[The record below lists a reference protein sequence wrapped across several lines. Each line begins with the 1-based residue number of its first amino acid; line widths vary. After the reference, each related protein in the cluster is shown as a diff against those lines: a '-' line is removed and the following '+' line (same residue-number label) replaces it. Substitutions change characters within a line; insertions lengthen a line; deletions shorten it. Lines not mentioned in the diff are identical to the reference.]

1 MFWGDVLKEI
11 KLFWKILKNNRL
23 TYFLSMISTI
33 FIQIFSGLTPIVI
46 MITVDSIIGDKE
58 YKYDILEKAVNLI
71 GGRDFLRSHIYILAF
86 VIVILTGISCIFI
99 FLRNYYSNVACE
111 NLIYNLKEKMYN
123 KFLNIDIRC
132 LNDYSTGDL
141 IQRSSS
147 DIETVR
153 KLFSTQLV
161 NAFGSIATIVL
172 VIIVMS
178 LINLKLAMISISLC
192 IVISFLSY
200 VFYGKIGK
208 IFKET
213 DEAES
218 QLMVFIKEA
227 LFNIRVIKAFNRE
240 DYILKLFREKNE
252 EFNITQNK
260 FMKTS
265 AKFRAVNDF
274 LTFLQLAII
283 LVVGGYETISGR
295 MNFGDLI
302 AFVIYINMII
312 WPIRQMGQLLS
323 DMAKASVSI
332 SRIYEVLD
340 LPEEDYEYGIRDVSF
355 SEKIEFK
362 NVSLVIND
370 NTVLD
375 DISFA
380 INAGESL
387 GVIGSTG
394 SGKSMIVYLLL
405 GLFEVTSGE
414 ILIDGINIKEIN
426 KRYLREKISA
436 IMQDSELFN
445 MSILENVKIT
455 NDNID
460 DKSVFNATE
469 VSSIHNEI
477 LNFSSKYETVIVD
490 NGGNLS
496 GGQKQR
502 ISIARGLLKPF
513 EVLILDDSLSAVDMN
528 TDLKINNAL
537 KSMDKK
543 FTSIFISHRIS
554 TITNCDNIIVMDGGK
569 IVESG
574 KHNDLIMKNGIYSKI
589 NEIQSKEYDVSN
601 E

>member
-1 MFWGDVLKEI
+1 MKEI

-218 QLMVFIKEA
+218 QLMVFTKEA

-554 TITNCDNIIVMDGGK
+554 TITNCDNIIVMDDGK

>member
-1 MFWGDVLKEI
+1 MKEI

-132 LNDYSTGDL
+132 LNHYSTGDL

-260 FMKTS
+260 FMKTF

-283 LVVGGYETISGR
+283 IVVGGYETISGR

-370 NTVLD
+370 NKVLD
-375 DISFA
+375 NISFV

-405 GLFEVTSGE
+405 GLFEATSGE
-414 ILIDGINIKEIN
+414 ILIDVINIKEIN

-436 IMQDSELFN
+436 IMQESELFN

-554 TITNCDNIIVMDGGK
+554 TITNCDNIIVMDDGK

>member
-1 MFWGDVLKEI
+1 MKEI

-375 DISFA
+375 NISFV

-405 GLFEVTSGE
+405 GLFEATSGE
-414 ILIDGINIKEIN
+414 ILIDRINIKEIN

-455 NDNID
+455 NDSID

-477 LNFSSKYETVIVD
+477 LNFSSKYETVVVD

>member
-1 MFWGDVLKEI
+1 MKEI

-260 FMKTS
+260 FMKTF

-283 LVVGGYETISGR
+283 IVVGGYETISGR

-370 NTVLD
+370 NKILD
-375 DISFA
+375 NISFV

-405 GLFEVTSGE
+405 GLFEATSGE

-436 IMQDSELFN
+436 IMQESELFN

-455 NDNID
+455 NDKID
-460 DKSVFNATE
+460 DKSIFNATK
-469 VSSIHNEI
+469 VSSIHDEI
-477 LNFSSKYETVIVD
+477 LNFSSKYETIVID

-554 TITNCDNIIVMDGGK
+554 TITNCDNIIVMDEGK

>member
-1 MFWGDVLKEI
+1 MKEI

-161 NAFGSIATIVL
+161 NAFGSIATIIL

-260 FMKTS
+260 FMKTF

-283 LVVGGYETISGR
+283 IVVGGYETISGR

>member
-1 MFWGDVLKEI
+1 MKEI

-161 NAFGSIATIVL
+161 NAFGSIATIIL

-260 FMKTS
+260 FMKTF

-283 LVVGGYETISGR
+283 IVVGGYETISGR

-370 NTVLD
+370 NKVLD
-375 DISFA
+375 NISFV

-405 GLFEVTSGE
+405 GLFEATSGE

-436 IMQDSELFN
+436 IMQESELFN

-455 NDNID
+455 NDKID
-460 DKSVFNATE
+460 DKSIFNATK
-469 VSSIHNEI
+469 VSSIHDEI
-477 LNFSSKYETVIVD
+477 LNFSSKYETIVID

-554 TITNCDNIIVMDGGK
+554 TITNCDNIIVMDEGK

>member
-1 MFWGDVLKEI
+1 MKEI

-46 MITVDSIIGDKE
+46 MITVDSIIGDKK
-58 YKYDILEKAVNLI
+58 YKYDILEKAVNQI

-132 LNDYSTGDL
+132 LNHYSTGDL

-161 NAFGSIATIVL
+161 NAFGSIATIIL

-370 NTVLD
+370 NKVLD
-375 DISFA
+375 NISFV

-405 GLFEVTSGE
+405 GLFEATSGE

-460 DKSVFNATE
+460 DKSVFNATK

-477 LNFSSKYETVIVD
+477 LNFSSKYETIVID

-554 TITNCDNIIVMDGGK
+554 TITNCDNIIVMDEGK

>member
-1 MFWGDVLKEI
+1 MKEI

-153 KLFSTQLV
+153 KLFSAQLV
-161 NAFGSIATIVL
+161 NAFGSIATIIL

-260 FMKTS
+260 FMKTF

-283 LVVGGYETISGR
+283 IVVGGYETISGR

-340 LPEEDYEYGIRDVSF
+340 LLEEDYEYGIRDVSF

-370 NTVLD
+370 NIVLD
-375 DISFA
+375 NISFV

-405 GLFEVTSGE
+405 GLFEATSGE

-460 DKSVFNATE
+460 DKSIFNATE
-469 VSSIHNEI
+469 VSSIHDEI
-477 LNFSSKYETVIVD
+477 LNFSSKYETVIID

-554 TITNCDNIIVMDGGK
+554 TITNCDNIIVMDEGK

>member
-1 MFWGDVLKEI
+1 MKEI

-161 NAFGSIATIVL
+161 NAFGSIVTIVL

-554 TITNCDNIIVMDGGK
+554 TITNCDNIIVMDDGK

>member
-1 MFWGDVLKEI
+1 MLKEI
-11 KLFWKILKNNRL
+11 RLFWKILKNNRL

-46 MITVDSIIGDKE
+46 MITVDSIIGNKE

-71 GGRDFLRSHIYILAF
+71 GGRDFLRENIYILAF

-111 NLIYNLKEKMYN
+111 NLIYNLKEKMYH
-123 KFLNIDIRC
+123 KFLNLDMRC

-153 KLFSTQLV
+153 KLFSAQLV
-161 NAFGSIATIVL
+161 NAFGSIATIAL
-172 VIIVMS
+172 VIVVMS
-178 LINLKLAMISISLC
+178 LINLKLATISIVLC
-192 IVISFLSY
+192 IVIAILSS
-200 VFYGKIGK
+200 VFYRKIGE
-208 IFKET
+208 IFKKT

-218 QLMVFIKEA
+218 ELMVFIKEA

-252 EFNITQNK
+252 EFNITQNN
-260 FMKTS
+260 FMKTF
-265 AKFRAVNDF
+265 ARFRAVNDF

-283 LVVGGYETISGR
+283 LVVGGYETITGR

-323 DMAKASVSI
+323 DMARASVSI

-340 LPEEDYEYGIRDVSF
+340 LPEEDYDYGIRDVSF

-362 NVSLVIND
+362 NVSLKIND

-375 DISFA
+375 NISFVL
-380 INAGESL
+380 NSGESL
-387 GVIGSTG
+387 GIIGSTG

-405 GLFEVTSGE
+405 GFFEATSGE
-414 ILIDGINIKEIN
+414 ILIDDINIKEIN
-426 KRYLREKISA
+426 KRYIREKISA

-445 MSILENVKIT
+445 MSIFENVKIVN
-455 NDNID
+455 NDID
-460 DKSVFNATE
+460 ENSVFDVTKI
-469 VSSIHNEI
+469 SSIHSEI
-477 LNFSSKYETVIVD
+477 MNFSSKYETIVVD
-490 NGGNLS
+490 NGVNLS

-502 ISIARGLLKPF
+502 ISIARSLLKPF

-537 KSMDKK
+537 KSMDRK
-543 FTSIFISHRIS
+543 FTSILISHRIS
-554 TITNCDNIIVMDGGK
+554 TITNCDNIIVMDGGR

-574 KHNDLIMKNGIYSKI
+574 KHSELIKKNGMYSKI

>member
-1 MFWGDVLKEI
+1 MKEI

-86 VIVILTGISCIFI
+86 VIVILTGISCVFI

-153 KLFSTQLV
+153 KLFSAQLV
-161 NAFGSIATIVL
+161 NAFGSIATIIL
-172 VIIVMS
+172 VIVVMS
-178 LINLKLAMISISLC
+178 LINFKLAMISISLC

-260 FMKTS
+260 FMRTF

-340 LPEEDYEYGIRDVSF
+340 LPEEDYEYGTRDVSF

-375 DISFA
+375 NISFV

-387 GVIGSTG
+387 GIIGSTG

-405 GLFEVTSGE
+405 GLFEATSGE

-426 KRYLREKISA
+426 KRYIREKISA

-460 DKSVFNATE
+460 DKSIFNATE
-469 VSSIHNEI
+469 VSSIHDEI
-477 LNFSSKYETVIVD
+477 LNFSSKYETVVID

>member
-1 MFWGDVLKEI
+1 MKEI

>member
-1 MFWGDVLKEI
+1 MLKEI
-11 KLFWKILKNNRL
+11 RLFWKILKNNRL

-46 MITVDSIIGDKE
+46 MITVDSIIGNKE

-71 GGRDFLRSHIYILAF
+71 GGRDFLRENIYILAF

-111 NLIYNLKEKMYN
+111 NLIYNLKEKMYH
-123 KFLNIDIRC
+123 KFLNLDMRC
-132 LNDYSTGDL
+132 LNEYSTGDL

-153 KLFSTQLV
+153 KLFSAQLV
-161 NAFGSIATIVL
+161 NAFGSIATIAL
-172 VIIVMS
+172 VIVVMS
-178 LINLKLAMISISLC
+178 LINLKLATISIVLC
-192 IVISFLSY
+192 IVIAILSS
-200 VFYGKIGK
+200 VFYRKIGE
-208 IFKET
+208 IFKKT

-218 QLMVFIKEA
+218 ELMVFIKEA

-252 EFNITQNK
+252 EFNITQNN
-260 FMKTS
+260 FMKTF
-265 AKFRAVNDF
+265 ARFRAVNDF

-283 LVVGGYETISGR
+283 LVVGGYETITGR

-323 DMAKASVSI
+323 DMARASVSI

-340 LPEEDYEYGIRDVSF
+340 LPEEDYDYGIKNVSF

-362 NVSLVIND
+362 NVSLKINNNTILD
-370 NTVLD
+370 N
-375 DISFA
+375 ISFVL
-380 INAGESL
+380 NSGESL
-387 GVIGSTG
+387 GIIGSTG

-405 GLFEVTSGE
+405 GFFEATSGE

-426 KRYLREKISA
+426 KRYIREKISA

-445 MSILENVKIT
+445 MSIL
-455 NDNID
+455 DNIKIVND
-460 DKSVFNATE
+460 DIDESSVYNATE
-469 VSSIHNEI
+469 ISSIHNEI
-477 LNFSSKYETVIVD
+477 MDFSSKYRTTVVD
-490 NGGNLS
+490 NGVNLS

-537 KSMDKK
+537 KSMDRK
-543 FTSIFISHRIS
+543 FTSIIISHRIS
-554 TITNCDNIIVMDGGK
+554 TIANCDNIIVMDDGK

-574 KHNDLIMKNGIYSKI
+574 KHNELIKKNGMYSKI
-589 NEIQSKEYDVSN
+589 NEIQSKEYDVNN

>member
-1 MFWGDVLKEI
+1 MKEI

-362 NVSLVIND
+362 NVSLLIND

-375 DISFA
+375 NISFV

-405 GLFEVTSGE
+405 GLFEATSGE

-477 LNFSSKYETVIVD
+477 LNFSSKYETVVVD

-502 ISIARGLLKPF
+502 ISMARGLLKPF

>member
-1 MFWGDVLKEI
+1 MKEI

-86 VIVILTGISCIFI
+86 VIVFLTGISCIFI

-153 KLFSTQLV
+153 KLFSAQLV
-161 NAFGSIATIVL
+161 NAFGSIATIFL

-192 IVISFLSY
+192 ILISFLSY

-240 DYILKLFREKNE
+240 DYILRLFREKNE

-260 FMKTS
+260 FMKTF

-283 LVVGGYETISGR
+283 IVVGGYETISGR

-375 DISFA
+375 NISFV

-405 GLFEVTSGE
+405 GLFEATSGE

-477 LNFSSKYETVIVD
+477 LNFSSKYETVVVD

-537 KSMDKK
+537 KSMDRK

-554 TITNCDNIIVMDGGK
+554 TITNCDNIIVMDEGK

>member
-1 MFWGDVLKEI
+1 MKEI

-86 VIVILTGISCIFI
+86 VIVILTGISCVFI

-123 KFLNIDIRC
+123 KFLNIDLRC

-153 KLFSTQLV
+153 KLFSAQLV
-161 NAFGSIATIVL
+161 NAFGSIATIIL

-178 LINLKLAMISISLC
+178 LINFKLAMISISLC

-260 FMKTS
+260 FMRTF

-375 DISFA
+375 NISFV

-405 GLFEVTSGE
+405 GLFEATSGE
-414 ILIDGINIKEIN
+414 ILIDGISIKEIN

-436 IMQDSELFN
+436 IMQESELFN

-455 NDNID
+455 NDKID
-460 DKSVFNATE
+460 DKSIFNATE
-469 VSSIHNEI
+469 VSSIHDEI
-477 LNFSSKYETVIVD
+477 LNFSSKYETVVID

>member
-1 MFWGDVLKEI
+1 MKEI

-161 NAFGSIATIVL
+161 NAFGSIATIIL

-260 FMKTS
+260 FMKTF

-283 LVVGGYETISGR
+283 IVVGGYETISGR

-370 NTVLD
+370 NKVLD
-375 DISFA
+375 NISFV

-405 GLFEVTSGE
+405 GLFEATSGE

-460 DKSVFNATE
+460 DKSVFNATK

-477 LNFSSKYETVIVD
+477 LNFSSKYETIVID

>member
-1 MFWGDVLKEI
+1 MLKEI
-11 KLFWKILKNNRL
+11 RLFWKILKNNRL

-46 MITVDSIIGDKE
+46 MITVDSIIGNKE

-71 GGRDFLRSHIYILAF
+71 GGRDFLRENIYILAF

-111 NLIYNLKEKMYN
+111 NLIYNLKEKMYH
-123 KFLNIDIRC
+123 KFLNLDMRC

-153 KLFSTQLV
+153 KLFSAQLV
-161 NAFGSIATIVL
+161 NAFGSIATIAL
-172 VIIVMS
+172 VIVVMS
-178 LINLKLAMISISLC
+178 LINLKLATISIVLC
-192 IVISFLSY
+192 IVIAILSS
-200 VFYGKIGK
+200 VFYKKIGE
-208 IFKET
+208 IFKKT

-218 QLMVFIKEA
+218 ELMVFIKEA

-252 EFNITQNK
+252 EFNITQNN
-260 FMKTS
+260 FMKTF
-265 AKFRAVNDF
+265 ARFRAVNDF

-283 LVVGGYETISGR
+283 LVVGGYETITGR

-323 DMAKASVSI
+323 DMARASVSI

-340 LPEEDYEYGIRDVSF
+340 LPEEDYDYGIRDVSF

-362 NVSLVIND
+362 NVSLKIND

-375 DISFA
+375 NISFVL
-380 INAGESL
+380 NSGESL
-387 GVIGSTG
+387 GIIGSTG

-405 GLFEVTSGE
+405 GFFEATSGE
-414 ILIDGINIKEIN
+414 ILIDDINIKEIN
-426 KRYLREKISA
+426 KRYIREKISA

-445 MSILENVKIT
+445 MSIFENVKIVN
-455 NDNID
+455 NDID
-460 DKSVFNATE
+460 ENSVFDVTKI
-469 VSSIHNEI
+469 SSIHSEI
-477 LNFSSKYETVIVD
+477 MNFSSKYETIVVD
-490 NGGNLS
+490 NGVNLS

-502 ISIARGLLKPF
+502 ISIARSLLKPF

-537 KSMDKK
+537 KSMDRK
-543 FTSIFISHRIS
+543 FTSIIISHRIS
-554 TITNCDNIIVMDGGK
+554 TIANCDNIIVMDDGK

-574 KHNDLIMKNGIYSKI
+574 KHNELIKKNGMYSKI
-589 NEIQSKEYDVSN
+589 NEIQSKEYDVNN

>member
-1 MFWGDVLKEI
+1 
-11 KLFWKILKNNRL
+11 
-23 TYFLSMISTI
+23 MISTI

-46 MITVDSIIGDKE
+46 MITVDSIIGNKE

-71 GGRDFLRSHIYILAF
+71 GGRDFLRENIYILAF

-111 NLIYNLKEKMYN
+111 NLIYNLKEKMYH
-123 KFLNIDIRC
+123 KFLNLDMRC
-132 LNDYSTGDL
+132 LNEYSTGDL

-153 KLFSTQLV
+153 KLFSAQLV
-161 NAFGSIATIVL
+161 NAFGSIATIAL
-172 VIIVMS
+172 VIVVMS
-178 LINLKLAMISISLC
+178 LINLKLATISIVLC
-192 IVISFLSY
+192 IVIAILSS
-200 VFYGKIGK
+200 VFYKKIGE
-208 IFKET
+208 IFKKT

-218 QLMVFIKEA
+218 ELMVFIKEA

-252 EFNITQNK
+252 EFNITQNN
-260 FMKTS
+260 FMKTF
-265 AKFRAVNDF
+265 ARFRAVNDF

-283 LVVGGYETISGR
+283 LVVGGYETITGR

-323 DMAKASVSI
+323 DMARASVSI

-340 LPEEDYEYGIRDVSF
+340 LPEEDYDYGIRDVSF

-362 NVSLVIND
+362 NVSLKIND

-375 DISFA
+375 NISFVL
-380 INAGESL
+380 NSGESL
-387 GVIGSTG
+387 GIIGSTG

-405 GLFEVTSGE
+405 GFFEATSGE
-414 ILIDGINIKEIN
+414 ILIDDINIKEIN
-426 KRYLREKISA
+426 KRYIREKISA

-445 MSILENVKIT
+445 MSIFENVKIVN
-455 NDNID
+455 NDID
-460 DKSVFNATE
+460 ENSVFDVTKI
-469 VSSIHNEI
+469 SSIHSEI
-477 LNFSSKYETVIVD
+477 MNFSSKYETIVVD
-490 NGGNLS
+490 NGVNLS

-502 ISIARGLLKPF
+502 ISIARSLLKPF

-537 KSMDKK
+537 KSMDRK
-543 FTSIFISHRIS
+543 FTSILISHRIS
-554 TITNCDNIIVMDGGK
+554 TITNCDNIIVMDGGR
-569 IVESG
+569 IVENG
-574 KHNDLIMKNGIYSKI
+574 KHNELIKKNGMYSKI

>member
-1 MFWGDVLKEI
+1 MKEI

-86 VIVILTGISCIFI
+86 VIVILTGISCVFI

-153 KLFSTQLV
+153 KLFSAQLV
-161 NAFGSIATIVL
+161 NAFGSIATIIL
-172 VIIVMS
+172 VIVVMS
-178 LINLKLAMISISLC
+178 LINFKLAMISISLC

-218 QLMVFIKEA
+218 QLMVFIKET

-260 FMKTS
+260 FMRTF

-340 LPEEDYEYGIRDVSF
+340 LPEEDYEYGTRDVSF

-375 DISFA
+375 NISFV

-387 GVIGSTG
+387 GIIGSTG

-405 GLFEVTSGE
+405 GLFEATSGE

-455 NDNID
+455 NDKID
-460 DKSVFNATE
+460 DKSIFNATE
-469 VSSIHNEI
+469 VSSIHDEI
-477 LNFSSKYETVIVD
+477 LNFSSKYETVVID

>member
-1 MFWGDVLKEI
+1 MKEI

-375 DISFA
+375 NISFV

-405 GLFEVTSGE
+405 GLFEATSGE

-436 IMQDSELFN
+436 IMQESELFN

-455 NDNID
+455 NDKID
-460 DKSVFNATE
+460 DKSIFNATK
-469 VSSIHNEI
+469 VSSIHDEI
-477 LNFSSKYETVIVD
+477 LNFSSKYETIVID

-554 TITNCDNIIVMDGGK
+554 TITNCDNIIVMDEGK

>member
-1 MFWGDVLKEI
+1 MKEI

-86 VIVILTGISCIFI
+86 VIVILTGISCVFI

-153 KLFSTQLV
+153 KLFSAQLV
-161 NAFGSIATIVL
+161 NAFGSIATIIL
-172 VIIVMS
+172 VIVVMS
-178 LINLKLAMISISLC
+178 LINFKLAMISISLC

-260 FMKTS
+260 FMRTF

-375 DISFA
+375 NISFV

-405 GLFEVTSGE
+405 GLFEATSGE

-436 IMQDSELFN
+436 IMQESELFN

-455 NDNID
+455 NDKID
-460 DKSVFNATE
+460 DKSIFNATK
-469 VSSIHNEI
+469 VSSIHDEI
-477 LNFSSKYETVIVD
+477 LNFSSKYETIVID

>member
-1 MFWGDVLKEI
+1 MKEI

-370 NTVLD
+370 NKILD
-375 DISFA
+375 NISFV

-405 GLFEVTSGE
+405 GLFEATSGE

-436 IMQDSELFN
+436 IMQESELFN

-455 NDNID
+455 NDKID
-460 DKSVFNATE
+460 DKSIFNATK
-469 VSSIHNEI
+469 VSSIHDEI
-477 LNFSSKYETVIVD
+477 LNFSSKYETIVID

-543 FTSIFISHRIS
+543 FTFIFISHRIS
-554 TITNCDNIIVMDGGK
+554 TITNCDNIIVMDDGK

>member
-1 MFWGDVLKEI
+1 MKEI

-132 LNDYSTGDL
+132 LNHYSTGDL

-161 NAFGSIATIVL
+161 NAFGSIATIIL

-260 FMKTS
+260 FMKTF

-283 LVVGGYETISGR
+283 IVVGGYETISGI

-370 NTVLD
+370 NKVLD
-375 DISFA
+375 NISFV

-405 GLFEVTSGE
+405 GLFEATSGE

-477 LNFSSKYETVIVD
+477 LNFSSKYETIVID

-554 TITNCDNIIVMDGGK
+554 TITNCDNIIVMDEGK

>member
-1 MFWGDVLKEI
+1 MKEI

-161 NAFGSIATIVL
+161 NAFGSIATIIL

-208 IFKET
+208 IFKDT

-260 FMKTS
+260 FMKTF

-283 LVVGGYETISGR
+283 IVVGGYETISGR

-370 NTVLD
+370 NKVLD
-375 DISFA
+375 NISFV

-405 GLFEVTSGE
+405 GLFEATSGE

-460 DKSVFNATE
+460 DKSVFNATK

-477 LNFSSKYETVIVD
+477 LNFSSKYETIVID

>member
-1 MFWGDVLKEI
+1 
-11 KLFWKILKNNRL
+11 
-23 TYFLSMISTI
+23 MISTI

-46 MITVDSIIGDKE
+46 MITVDSIIGNKE

-71 GGRDFLRSHIYILAF
+71 GGRDFLRENIYILAF

-111 NLIYNLKEKMYN
+111 NLIYNLKEKMYH
-123 KFLNIDIRC
+123 KFLNLDMRC

-153 KLFSTQLV
+153 KLFSAQLV
-161 NAFGSIATIVL
+161 NAFGSIATIAL
-172 VIIVMS
+172 VIVVMS
-178 LINLKLAMISISLC
+178 LINLKLATISIVLC
-192 IVISFLSY
+192 IIIAILSS
-200 VFYGKIGK
+200 VFYKKIGE
-208 IFKET
+208 IFKKT

-218 QLMVFIKEA
+218 ELMVFIKEA

-252 EFNITQNK
+252 EFNITQNN
-260 FMKTS
+260 FMKTF
-265 AKFRAVNDF
+265 ARFRAVNDF

-283 LVVGGYETISGR
+283 LVVGGYETITGR

-323 DMAKASVSI
+323 DMARASVSI

-340 LPEEDYEYGIRDVSF
+340 LPEEDYDYGIRDVSF

-362 NVSLVIND
+362 NVSLKIND

-375 DISFA
+375 NISFVL
-380 INAGESL
+380 NSGESL
-387 GVIGSTG
+387 GIIGSTG

-405 GLFEVTSGE
+405 GFFEATSGE
-414 ILIDGINIKEIN
+414 ILIDDINIKEIN
-426 KRYLREKISA
+426 KRYIREKISA

-445 MSILENVKIT
+445 MSIFENVKIVN
-455 NDNID
+455 NDID
-460 DKSVFNATE
+460 ENSVFDVTKI
-469 VSSIHNEI
+469 SSIHSEI
-477 LNFSSKYETVIVD
+477 MNFSSKYETIVVD
-490 NGGNLS
+490 NGVNLS

-502 ISIARGLLKPF
+502 ISIARSLLKPF

-537 KSMDKK
+537 KSMDRK
-543 FTSIFISHRIS
+543 FTSILISHRIS
-554 TITNCDNIIVMDGGK
+554 TITNCDNIIVMDGGR

-574 KHNDLIMKNGIYSKI
+574 KHNELIKKNGMYSKI

>member
-1 MFWGDVLKEI
+1 MKEI

-375 DISFA
+375 NISFA

-405 GLFEVTSGE
+405 GLFEATSGE

-477 LNFSSKYETVIVD
+477 LNFSSKYETVVVD

>member
-1 MFWGDVLKEI
+1 MKEI

-161 NAFGSIATIVL
+161 NAFGSIATIIL

-370 NTVLD
+370 NKILD
-375 DISFA
+375 NISFV

-405 GLFEVTSGE
+405 GLFEATSGE

-436 IMQDSELFN
+436 IMQESELFN

-455 NDNID
+455 NDKID
-460 DKSVFNATE
+460 DKSIFNATK
-469 VSSIHNEI
+469 VSSIHDEI
-477 LNFSSKYETVIVD
+477 LNFSSKYETIVID

-554 TITNCDNIIVMDGGK
+554 TITNCDNIIVMDEGK

>member
-1 MFWGDVLKEI
+1 MKEI

-23 TYFLSMISTI
+23 TYFLSMISTV

-132 LNDYSTGDL
+132 LNHYSTGDL

-161 NAFGSIATIVL
+161 NAFGSIATIIL

-260 FMKTS
+260 FMKTF

-283 LVVGGYETISGR
+283 IVVGGYETISGR

-375 DISFA
+375 NISFV

-405 GLFEVTSGE
+405 GLFEATSGE
-414 ILIDGINIKEIN
+414 ILIDGINIIEIN

-436 IMQDSELFN
+436 IMQESELFN

-455 NDNID
+455 NDKID
-460 DKSVFNATE
+460 DKSIFNATK
-469 VSSIHNEI
+469 VSSIHDEI
-477 LNFSSKYETVIVD
+477 LNFSSKYETIVID

>member
-1 MFWGDVLKEI
+1 MLKEI
-11 KLFWKILKNNRL
+11 RLFWKILKNNRL

-46 MITVDSIIGDKE
+46 MITVDSIIGNKE

-71 GGRDFLRSHIYILAF
+71 GGRDFLRENIYILAF

-111 NLIYNLKEKMYN
+111 NLIYNLKEKMYH
-123 KFLNIDIRC
+123 KFLNLDMRC

-153 KLFSTQLV
+153 KLFSAQLV
-161 NAFGSIATIVL
+161 NAFGSIATIAL
-172 VIIVMS
+172 VIVVMS
-178 LINLKLAMISISLC
+178 LINLKLATISIVLC
-192 IVISFLSY
+192 IVIAILSS
-200 VFYGKIGK
+200 VFYKKIGE
-208 IFKET
+208 IFKKT

-218 QLMVFIKEA
+218 ELMVFIKEA

-252 EFNITQNK
+252 EFNITQNN
-260 FMKTS
+260 FMKTF
-265 AKFRAVNDF
+265 ARFRAVNDF

-283 LVVGGYETISGR
+283 LVVGGYETITGR

-323 DMAKASVSI
+323 DMARASVSI

-340 LPEEDYEYGIRDVSF
+340 LPEEDYDYGIRDVSF

-362 NVSLVIND
+362 NVSLKIND

-375 DISFA
+375 NISFVL
-380 INAGESL
+380 NSGESL
-387 GVIGSTG
+387 GIIGSTG

-405 GLFEVTSGE
+405 GFFEATSGE
-414 ILIDGINIKEIN
+414 ILIDDINIKEIN
-426 KRYLREKISA
+426 KRYIREKISA

-445 MSILENVKIT
+445 MSIFENVKIVN
-455 NDNID
+455 NDID
-460 DKSVFNATE
+460 ENSVFDVTKI
-469 VSSIHNEI
+469 SSIHSEI
-477 LNFSSKYETVIVD
+477 MNFSSKYETIVVD
-490 NGGNLS
+490 NGVNLS

-502 ISIARGLLKPF
+502 ISIARSLLKPF

-528 TDLKINNAL
+528 TDLKINNSL
-537 KSMDKK
+537 KSMDRK
-543 FTSIFISHRIS
+543 FTSILISHRIS
-554 TITNCDNIIVMDGGK
+554 TITNCDNIIVMDGGR

-574 KHNDLIMKNGIYSKI
+574 KHNELIKKNGMYSKI

>member
-1 MFWGDVLKEI
+1 MLKEI

-33 FIQIFSGLTPIVI
+33 FIQIFSGMTPIVI
-46 MITVDSIIGDKE
+46 MITVDSIIGNKE
-58 YKYDILEKAVNLI
+58 YKYDILRKAVNLI
-71 GGRDFLRSHIYILAF
+71 GGRDFLRGNIYILAF

-111 NLIYNLKEKMYN
+111 NLIFNLKEKMYN

-132 LNDYSTGDL
+132 LKEYSTGDL

-153 KLFSTQLV
+153 KLFAAQLV
-161 NAFGSIATIVL
+161 NAFGSIATIIL

-178 LINLKLAMISISLC
+178 LINFKLAMISISLC
-192 IVISFLSY
+192 LVISVLSY
-200 VFYGKIGK
+200 VFYKKIGE
-208 IFKET
+208 IFKKI

-218 QLMVFIKEA
+218 KLMVFIKEV

-240 DYILKLFREKNE
+240 DYILNLFREKNE
-252 EFNITQNK
+252 TFNIMQNT
-260 FMKTS
+260 FMRTF

-274 LTFLQLAII
+274 LTFLQLAIV
-283 LVVGGYETISGR
+283 LVVGGYETITGK

-302 AFVIYINMII
+302 AFVIYINMIV
-312 WPIRQMGQLLS
+312 WPIRQIGQLLS

-340 LPEEDYEYGIRDVSF
+340 LPEEDYECGISDVSF

-362 NVSLVIND
+362 NVSLKINE
-370 NTVLD
+370 NLVLD
-375 DISFA
+375 DISFVV
-380 INAGESL
+380 NAGESL
-387 GVIGSTG
+387 GIIGATG

-405 GLFEVTSGE
+405 GLFEATSGE
-414 ILIDGINIKEIN
+414 ILIDGININEIN
-426 KRYLREKISA
+426 KRYIREKISA

-445 MSILENVKIT
+445 MSIMDNVKIVD
-455 NDNID
+455 DNIGED
-460 DKSVFNATE
+460 SVYGATNI
-469 VSSIHNEI
+469 SSIHNEI
-477 LNFSSKYETVIVD
+477 LNFSSKYETIVVD
-490 NGGNLS
+490 NGVNLS

-502 ISIARGLLKPF
+502 ISIARSLLKPF

-537 KSMDKK
+537 KSMDRK

-554 TITNCDNIIVMDGGK
+554 TINNCDNIIVIDEGK

-574 KHNDLIMKNGIYSKI
+574 KHNELIQKNGMYSKI
-589 NEIQSKEYDVSN
+589 NEIQSKEYDVN
-601 E
+601 NG

>member
-1 MFWGDVLKEI
+1 MKEI

-161 NAFGSIATIVL
+161 NAFGSIATIIL

-260 FMKTS
+260 FMKTF

-283 LVVGGYETISGR
+283 IVVGGYETISGR

-370 NTVLD
+370 NKVLD
-375 DISFA
+375 NISFV

-405 GLFEVTSGE
+405 GLFEATSGE

-455 NDNID
+455 NDSID
-460 DKSVFNATE
+460 DKTVFNATE

-477 LNFSSKYETVIVD
+477 LNFSSKYETVVVD

>member
-1 MFWGDVLKEI
+1 MKEI

-86 VIVILTGISCIFI
+86 VVVILTGISCIFI

-161 NAFGSIATIVL
+161 NAFGSIATIIL

-260 FMKTS
+260 FMKTF

-283 LVVGGYETISGR
+283 IVVGGYETISGR

-370 NTVLD
+370 NKVLD
-375 DISFA
+375 NISFV

-405 GLFEVTSGE
+405 GLFEATSGE

-460 DKSVFNATE
+460 DKSVFNATK

-477 LNFSSKYETVIVD
+477 LNFSSKYETIVID

>member
-1 MFWGDVLKEI
+1 MKEI

-86 VIVILTGISCIFI
+86 VIVILTGISCVFI

-123 KFLNIDIRC
+123 KFLNIDLRC

-161 NAFGSIATIVL
+161 NAFGSIATIIL

-375 DISFA
+375 NISFV

-387 GVIGSTG
+387 GIIGSTG

-405 GLFEVTSGE
+405 GLFEATSGE

-426 KRYLREKISA
+426 KRYIREKISA

-460 DKSVFNATE
+460 DKSIFNATE
-469 VSSIHNEI
+469 VSSIHDEI
-477 LNFSSKYETVIVD
+477 LNFSSKYETVVID

>member
-1 MFWGDVLKEI
+1 M
-11 KLFWKILKNNRL
+11 
-23 TYFLSMISTI
+23 Y
-33 FIQIFSGLTPIVI
+33 
-46 MITVDSIIGDKE
+46 
-58 YKYDILEKAVNLI
+58 
-71 GGRDFLRSHIYILAF
+71 
-86 VIVILTGISCIFI
+86 
-99 FLRNYYSNVACE
+99 
-111 NLIYNLKEKMYN
+111 LIYNLKEKMYN

-554 TITNCDNIIVMDGGK
+554 TITNCDNIIVMDDGK

>member
-1 MFWGDVLKEI
+1 MLKEI
-11 KLFWKILKNNRL
+11 RLFWKILKNNRL

-46 MITVDSIIGDKE
+46 MITVDSIIGNKE

-71 GGRDFLRSHIYILAF
+71 GGRDFLRENIYILAF

-111 NLIYNLKEKMYN
+111 NLIYNLKEKMYH
-123 KFLNIDIRC
+123 KFLNLDMRC
-132 LNDYSTGDL
+132 LNEYSTGDL

-153 KLFSTQLV
+153 KLFSAQLV
-161 NAFGSIATIVL
+161 NAFGSIATIAL
-172 VIIVMS
+172 VIVVMS
-178 LINLKLAMISISLC
+178 LINLKLATISIVLC
-192 IVISFLSY
+192 IVIAILSS
-200 VFYGKIGK
+200 VFYRKIGE
-208 IFKET
+208 IFKKT

-218 QLMVFIKEA
+218 ELMVFIKEA

-252 EFNITQNK
+252 EFNITQNN
-260 FMKTS
+260 FMKTF
-265 AKFRAVNDF
+265 ARFRAVNDF

-283 LVVGGYETISGR
+283 LVVGGYETITGR

-323 DMAKASVSI
+323 DMARASVSI

-340 LPEEDYEYGIRDVSF
+340 LLEEDYDYGIRDVSF

-362 NVSLVIND
+362 NVSLKIND

-375 DISFA
+375 NISFVL
-380 INAGESL
+380 NSGESL
-387 GVIGSTG
+387 GIIGSTG

-405 GLFEVTSGE
+405 GFFEATSGE
-414 ILIDGINIKEIN
+414 ILIDDINIKEIN
-426 KRYLREKISA
+426 KRYIREKISA

-445 MSILENVKIT
+445 MSIFENVKIVN
-455 NDNID
+455 NDID
-460 DKSVFNATE
+460 ENSVFDVTKI
-469 VSSIHNEI
+469 SSIHSEI
-477 LNFSSKYETVIVD
+477 MNFSSKYETIVVD
-490 NGGNLS
+490 NGVNLS

-502 ISIARGLLKPF
+502 ISIARSLLKPF

-537 KSMDKK
+537 KSMDRK
-543 FTSIFISHRIS
+543 FTSILISHRIS
-554 TITNCDNIIVMDGGK
+554 TITNCDNIIVMDGGR

-574 KHNDLIMKNGIYSKI
+574 KHNELIKKNGMYSKI

>member
-1 MFWGDVLKEI
+1 MLKEI
-11 KLFWKILKNNRL
+11 RLFWKILKNNRL

-46 MITVDSIIGDKE
+46 MITVDSIIGNKE

-71 GGRDFLRSHIYILAF
+71 GGRDFLRENIYILAF

-111 NLIYNLKEKMYN
+111 NLIYNLKEKMYH
-123 KFLNIDIRC
+123 KFLNLDMRC

-153 KLFSTQLV
+153 KLFSAQLV
-161 NAFGSIATIVL
+161 NAFGSIATIAL
-172 VIIVMS
+172 VIVVMS
-178 LINLKLAMISISLC
+178 LINLKLVTISIVLC
-192 IVISFLSY
+192 IVIAILSS
-200 VFYGKIGK
+200 VFYKKIGE
-208 IFKET
+208 IFKKT

-218 QLMVFIKEA
+218 ELMVFIKEA

-252 EFNITQNK
+252 EFNITQNN
-260 FMKTS
+260 FMKTF
-265 AKFRAVNDF
+265 ARFRAVNDF

-283 LVVGGYETISGR
+283 LVVGGYETITGR

-323 DMAKASVSI
+323 DMARASVSI

-340 LPEEDYEYGIRDVSF
+340 LPEEDYDYGIRDVSF

-362 NVSLVIND
+362 NVSLKIND

-375 DISFA
+375 NISFVL
-380 INAGESL
+380 NSGESL
-387 GVIGSTG
+387 GIIGSTG

-405 GLFEVTSGE
+405 GFFEATSGE
-414 ILIDGINIKEIN
+414 ILIDDINIKEIN
-426 KRYLREKISA
+426 KRYIREKISA

-445 MSILENVKIT
+445 MSIFENVKIVN
-455 NDNID
+455 NDID
-460 DKSVFNATE
+460 ENSVFDVTKI
-469 VSSIHNEI
+469 SSIHSEI
-477 LNFSSKYETVIVD
+477 MNFSSKYETIVVD
-490 NGGNLS
+490 NGVNLS

-502 ISIARGLLKPF
+502 ISIARSLLKPF

-537 KSMDKK
+537 KSMDRK
-543 FTSIFISHRIS
+543 FTSILISHRIS
-554 TITNCDNIIVMDGGK
+554 TITNCDNIIVMDGGR

-574 KHNDLIMKNGIYSKI
+574 KHNELIKKNGMYSKI

>member
-1 MFWGDVLKEI
+1 MKEI

-58 YKYDILEKAVNLI
+58 YKYNILEKAVNLI

-161 NAFGSIATIVL
+161 NAFGSIATIIL
-172 VIIVMS
+172 VIVVMS

-240 DYILKLFREKNE
+240 NYILKLFREKNE

-323 DMAKASVSI
+323 DMAKASISI

-375 DISFA
+375 NISFV

-405 GLFEVTSGE
+405 GLFEATSGE

-460 DKSVFNATE
+460 DKTVFNATE

-477 LNFSSKYETVIVD
+477 LNFSSKYETVVVD

-554 TITNCDNIIVMDGGK
+554 TITNCDNIIVMDEGK